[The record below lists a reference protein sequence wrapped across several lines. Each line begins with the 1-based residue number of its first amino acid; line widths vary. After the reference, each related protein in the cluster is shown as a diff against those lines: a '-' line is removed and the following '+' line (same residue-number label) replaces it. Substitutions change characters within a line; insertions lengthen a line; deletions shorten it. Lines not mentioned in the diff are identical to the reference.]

1 MLPLSRQT
9 LSITTALA
17 MASVSSYSA
26 AEEAEQTTILDDI
39 SVTATRVEKPLE
51 TVPAAVGIVQQQT
64 IQFAEPQLGLD
75 ESLTQ
80 IPGIFM
86 QNRYNFA
93 QDLRVSIRGFG
104 ARSAF
109 GIRGIKVVVDGI
121 PETLPDGQAN
131 VDSIDIGS
139 IGNIQVIRGP

>member
-9 LSITTALA
+9 LSTVAATAI
-17 MASVSSYSA
+17 ASLSTNSV
-26 AEEAEQTTILDDI
+26 AEEAAQSTTLDEI

-86 QNRYNFA
+86 
-93 QDLRVSIRGFG
+93 
-104 ARSAF
+104 
-109 GIRGIKVVVDGI
+109 
-121 PETLPDGQAN
+121 
-131 VDSIDIGS
+131 
-139 IGNIQVIRGP
+139 